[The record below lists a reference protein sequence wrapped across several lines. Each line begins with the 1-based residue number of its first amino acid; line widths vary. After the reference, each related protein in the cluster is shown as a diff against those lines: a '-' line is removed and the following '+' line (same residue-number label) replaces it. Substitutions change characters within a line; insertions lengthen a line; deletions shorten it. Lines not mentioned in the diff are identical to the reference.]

1 MKITP
6 PSEFQET
13 STRELL
19 AMLELMYLVATADG
33 YFSDDERREFIASM
47 QSLSEGKIGS
57 AELTRLV
64 DQWVSEGPE
73 TDIERRLRTVA
84 SFLPDELSRRIA
96 YGLAMQIAEADG
108 QFLEAESAV
117 LSKAARAFGLLEE
130 ESEDIANSVRMSRRP
145 RP

>member
-1 MKITP
+1 MRITP
-6 PSEFQET
+6 PAEFQET
-13 STRELL
+13 TTRELL

-33 YFSDDERREFIASM
+33 YFSAEERQEFIASM

-73 TDIERRLRTVA
+73 TDLEGRLGTIA
-84 SFLPDELSRRIA
+84 TFLPDELSRRIA

-108 QFLEAESAV
+108 QYLETEAAFLE
-117 LSKAARAFGLLEE
+117 KAARAFGLLEE

>member
-6 PSEFQET
+6 PAEFQET

-33 YFSDDERREFIASM
+33 YFSTEERREFVASM

-57 AELTRLV
+57 EELSRLV

-73 TDIERRLRTVA
+73 TDIEGRLNTVA
-84 SFLPDELSRRIA
+84 TFLPDELSRRIA
-96 YGLAMQIAEADG
+96 YGMALQIAEADG
-108 QFLEAESAV
+108 QFLEAEASLLA
-117 LSKAARAFGLLEE
+117 KAARAFGLEEE
-130 ESEDIANSVRMSRRP
+130 ESEDIAKSVRMSRRP

>member
-6 PSEFQET
+6 PAEFQET
-13 STRELL
+13 TTRELL

-33 YFSDDERREFIASM
+33 YFSAEERKEFIGNM

-73 TDIERRLRTVA
+73 TDLEGRLQTIA

-96 YGLAMQIAEADG
+96 YGFAMQIAEADG
-108 QFLEAESAV
+108 QYLDAEAALLE
-117 LSKAARAFGLLEE
+117 KASRAFGLLEE
-130 ESEDIANSVRMSRRP
+130 ESEDIANSVRMSRRHLQ
-145 RP
+145 

>member
-6 PSEFQET
+6 PAEFQET

-33 YFSDDERREFIASM
+33 YFSTEERREFVANM

-57 AELTRLV
+57 EELSRLV
-64 DQWVSEGPE
+64 DQWISEGPE
-73 TDIERRLRTVA
+73 TDIERRLSTVA
-84 SFLPDELSRRIA
+84 TFLPDELSRRIA
-96 YGLAMQIAEADG
+96 YGMALQIAEADG
-108 QFLEAESAV
+108 QYLEAEAAL
-117 LSKAARAFGLLEE
+117 LSKAARAFGLEEE
-130 ESEDIANSVRMSRRP
+130 ESEDIAKSVRMSRRP

>member
-6 PSEFQET
+6 PAEFQET

-33 YFSDDERREFIASM
+33 YFSTEERREFVASM

-57 AELTRLV
+57 AELARLV
-64 DQWVSEGPE
+64 DQWISEGPE
-73 TDIERRLRTVA
+73 TDIDRRLNTVA
-84 SFLPDELSRRIA
+84 TFLPDELSRRIA
-96 YGLAMQIAEADG
+96 YGMALQIAEADG
-108 QFLEAESAV
+108 QYLEAEAA
-117 LSKAARAFGLLEE
+117 LLQKAARAFGLEEE
-130 ESEDIANSVRMSRRP
+130 ESEDIAKSVRMSRRP

>member
-6 PSEFQET
+6 PAEFQES

-33 YFSDDERREFIASM
+33 FFSAEERREFMASM

-64 DQWVSEGPE
+64 DQWISEGPE
-73 TDIERRLRTVA
+73 TDLDGRLKTLA
-84 SFLPDELSRRIA
+84 ESLPDELSRRVA
-96 YGLAMQIAEADG
+96 YGMALQIAEADG
-108 QFLEAESAV
+108 QYLQSEAA
-117 LSKAARAFGLLEE
+117 LLARAARAFGLEEE